1 MMSGMKKQ
9 RQITQHKRFA
19 IAHPNF
25 YFAET
30 SLCWKRYT
38 TWGAPQFPPEEKEHP
53 FLTIF
58 EISIRRRSCQNL
70 V

>member
-25 YFAET
+25 CFAET
-30 SLCWKRYT
+30 SFMLETLGEIYGEEKWKRYIVKT
-38 TWGAPQFPPEEKEHP
+38 VVK
-53 FLTIF
+53 
-58 EISIRRRSCQNL
+58 N
-70 V
+70 

>member
-25 YFAET
+25 CFAET
-30 SLCWKRYT
+30 SFMLETLYDMGCTPVPARR
-38 TWGAPQFPPEEKEHP
+38 KE

-58 EISIRRRSCQNL
+58 EISIWRRSCQNL